1 MKRYLF
7 LLLYAVTVI
16 LLLPACKGRNGT
28 VTTTSVGRGLG
39 LRYAANLTLTAYD
52 DYTVATLRNPWD
64 TLHTLHTY
72 ILVPADRPLPER
84 LPEGTVL
91 RTPLTRAVVYSSVHC
106 SLLDELGV
114 IQCVAGVCDAKY
126 IKLPFIQKGI
136 KTGRVADCGIGTAPD
151 IERII
156 DLHPDAIL
164 LSPFEKSNGYGRV
177 EKLGVP
183 LVECADYMETS
194 PLGRAEWM
202 RFYGLLFGVTDRADA
217 LFARVDSSYHALKTM
232 ARQTTGSPTVFSEL
246 KNGSVWYV
254 PGGRSVPGRLFADAA
269 GRYAFATDKHSGSVP
284 FSFET
289 VFDKAGACD
298 IWLIKYNRERD
309 MTYADLQ
316 AEYNGYTAFNA
327 FKERRIYGCNT
338 SRSYYYEETPFRPDY
353 LLQDLISILHPEAE
367 GAGELRYYSPL
378 KER

>member
-1 MKRYLF
+1 MKRYL
-7 LLLYAVTVI
+7 LYTAAVI
-16 LLLPACKGRNGT
+16 LLLSACKGGGG
-28 VTTTSVGRGLG
+28 VTTTSVGRGLN

-64 TLHTLHTY
+64 TLRALHTY
-72 ILVPADRPLPER
+72 ILVPAGRPLPAR

-114 IQCVAGVCDAKY
+114 VQSVAGVCDAKY
-126 IKLPFIQKGI
+126 IKLPAIQQGI
-136 KTGRVADCGIGTAPD
+136 KSGRVVDCGTGVTPD
-151 IERII
+151 VERVI

-164 LSPFEKSNGYGRV
+164 LSPFEKSGGYGRV
-177 EKLGVP
+177 EQLGVP

-202 RFYGLLFGVTDRADA
+202 RFYGLLFGVPERADS
-217 LFARVDSSYHALKTM
+217 LFAKVDSAYHALKAM
-232 ARQTTGSPTVFSEL
+232 AKQATASPTLFSEL

-298 IWLIKYNRERD
+298 IWLIKYNRAAD

-327 FKERRIYGCNT
+327 FKQRRVYGCNT
-338 SRSYYYEETPFRPDY
+338 DSSPYYEETPFHPDY
-353 LLQDLISILHPEAE
+353 LLQDLIYILHPETQ
-367 GAGELRYYSPL
+367 GAGKLRYYSPL